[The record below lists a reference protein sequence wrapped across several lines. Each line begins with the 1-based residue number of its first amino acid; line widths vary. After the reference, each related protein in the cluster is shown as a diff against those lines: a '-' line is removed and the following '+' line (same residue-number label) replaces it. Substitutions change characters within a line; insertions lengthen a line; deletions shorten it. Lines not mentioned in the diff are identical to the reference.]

1 MHVTKNSSW
10 LEHVWTSCR
19 PDDGLNEG
27 AETCCRT
34 KNSIKKNVGQFGYNT
49 AVFCDCPILSIY
61 FCQHSGD
68 EQVKDLT
75 IHMTHSWQFT
85 E

>member
-34 KNSIKKNVGQFGYNT
+34 NNSIKKNVGQFGYNT

-61 FCQHSGD
+61 FYQHSGD